1 MFWFVL
7 CAQCFVFCNAVSSI
21 VVLEIFTLWMILPSF
36 VWAQSC
42 SPPWPWQ
49 VAISTWWRGI
59 WWKKGGTGRLQCR
72 GWEHLLMTLC
82 QDEGR
87 SLSHSVSNDDEY
99 DDDMDFGE
107 NQENQNNL
115 NGETFSCRCGNGADT
130 WAQLSSLRS
139 SYLKADSLMQIQS
152 FKDFSRDPIPT
163 QPNGMIPSTYSLR
176 YRGAISVFIMIIV
189 RGILTS

>member
-1 MFWFVL
+1 
-7 CAQCFVFCNAVSSI
+7 
-21 VVLEIFTLWMILPSF
+21 
-36 VWAQSC
+36 
-42 SPPWPWQ
+42 
-49 VAISTWWRGI
+49 
-59 WWKKGGTGRLQCR
+59 
-72 GWEHLLMTLC
+72 MTLC

-163 QPNGMIPSTYSLR
+163 HPIHL
-176 YRGAISVFIMIIV
+176 
-189 RGILTS
+189 